1 MNFKEFLEKLRGMSD
16 LKKKIVLWT
25 IVVIAAVIMGY
36 FWVRKTA
43 DNFQK
48 INQNISQI
56 KIPDI
61 LQTTT
66 PTN

>member
-1 MNFKEFLEKLRGMSD
+1 MSD